1 MRFIPALVRWKRSGI
16 ELRSAL
22 SLCHNVVLVN
32 GELDNVQPYR
42 SHSDH
47 RCRRSRCGA
56 LLHAVVV
63 GSERIA
69 RLARVAPAFGGVAAP
84 LSAARRAR
92 RGVARG
98 GVFSRGQREA
108 RWPPRHDR
116 ALSRHRRRPM
126 ASLSHRH
133 ARDNGR
139 DPAPRA
145 TSFRSIGARPRQ
157 HHDRGHAHRAVCPA
171 STTRCRAGVPQ
182 RAHARRLGAI
192 VTFASRDVVRR
203 SPRVSG

>member
-22 SLCHNVVLVN
+22 SLCHNVCLVN
-32 GELDNVQPYR
+32 GELDNAEPYR
-42 SHSDH
+42 PPAGPC
-47 RCRRSRCGA
+47 CRRSRCAA
-56 LLHAVVV
+56 LLHAIVVDA
-63 GSERIA
+63 ERIA
-69 RLARVAPAFGGVAAP
+69 RIP
-84 LSAARRAR
+84 LSPARRAR

-98 GVFSRGQREA
+98 GVFSRGRREA
-108 RWPPRHDR
+108 RRQPRHDR

-133 ARDNGR
+133 ARDHGR
-139 DPAPRA
+139 DPTPRA

-157 HHDRGHAHRAVCPA
+157 HHDRGHAHRAVCAA

-192 VTFASRDVVRR
+192 VTFASRCGRE
-203 SPRVSG
+203 